1 MKLGHKVIK
10 ENKAIILVFSV
21 PKSQDSNEEEKNS
34 ITAKSYLKKKTFCE
48 RKLKRNGRSPE
59 RKALL

>member
-34 ITAKSYLKKKTFCE
+34 ITAKSYLKKKNI
-48 RKLKRNGRSPE
+48 L
-59 RKALL
+59 